1 MSTSKG
7 SIIGVAVVAGLLLV
21 VVSGGPANR
30 DAPLDPRSDAPLGTS
45 ALVTLLERLGSE
57 VDLSTG
63 LPRQGD
69 EVGLLLDDRLD
80 EDQTVSL
87 KAWVRAGGRLVVTD
101 PTRPGSTPATLAS
114 VVSRQRERLDL
125 PADRKSVG

>member
-1 MSTSKG
+1 M
-7 SIIGVAVVAGLLLV
+7 VAGLLLV
-21 VVSGGPANR
+21 LLSGGPANR

-101 PTRPGSTPATLAS
+101 PRSSFVPASVDQEDPSSPDTLARSAS
-114 VVSRQRERLDL
+114 VLT
-125 PADRKSVG
+125 K